1 LTLIQRA
8 LRWSG
13 TGLLA
18 AGLAAAPSLAAAQD
32 AGARPR
38 SRRLSGVVQD
48 ADGASVPM
56 AIVTARAEDGASR
69 RVATDVDGRFSFLW
83 VARFPVQLE
92 VEADGFARLRRSV
105 DVLPDGALTLVLER
119 ARAAAPPASFAE
131 ELTVTASRHPEGIGQ
146 TPASLT
152 VLSTA
157 ELDVSPSLTIDD
169 TLRRVPGFTLFRRAG
184 SRGANPTAQG
194 ASLRGVG
201 GSGASRA
208 AVLEDGLLLNDP
220 FGGWVYWSRVPRV
233 AVDRVEVLRGG
244 ASDLYGSGAL
254 AGVVHFV
261 RPTSAFPRFDGELA
275 WDNLESGE
283 GSLFTAGR
291 RAGWGMALAAD
302 VFTTEGYFAVPE
314 GERGDVDTPVAAHH
328 HVADL
333 TLERTLGEEGRLFV
347 RGGRFRENRA
357 NGTRLQDNDT
367 EIDQGVA
374 GLDAHVFGGGLQVRG
389 RMIRQEY
396 LQSFS
401 AVAADRNSERFTI
414 AQRVPVRATD
424 LSVQWTPRLAGHA
437 FAFGAERRTVR
448 GTSEEENF
456 AGATPV
462 RTVAGGRQRT
472 TAFFAEDAWAL
483 GSTLTL
489 TGAVRMDRWRNFDG
503 RQGPAAAPV
512 RLGEREE
519 RAISP
524 RFGALLRL
532 SDHVAL
538 TAGYSRAFRAPTLN
552 ELYRSFRV
560 GNVLT
565 QANEQLEAERLR
577 GREAGVRVTFGG
589 RFVLRATG
597 FSMDVRDT
605 VANVTLATTPAL
617 ITRQRRNVGALRSR
631 GVEAELEALLGHEV
645 TYAAASMYADSRIR
659 SFTEDPNL
667 VGLREPQVPRHQG
680 TLELRRTADS
690 GLLWALQARYVG
702 RQFDDDQNRLPLGAY
717 VVLDALVSHSINR
730 FMSWY
735 LAVENAR
742 DSVYSVGRTPNRTV
756 GPPRSIRGGLRVR
769 LRGAPSPR
777 P

>member
-1 LTLIQRA
+1 MTLLESA

-18 AGLAAAPSLAAAQD
+18 AALAGAPSFAAAQG
-32 AGARPR
+32 AGERAR
-38 SRRLSGVVQD
+38 SRRLTGVVQD
-48 ADGASVPM
+48 GSGVSVPM

-83 VARFPVQLE
+83 VGRFPVQLE
-92 VEADGFARLRRSV
+92 VEADGFARLRRTV
-105 DVLPDGALTLVLER
+105 DGPPDGALTFVLER
-119 ARAAAPPASFAE
+119 PRAAPPRAAFAE

-146 TPASLT
+146 TPASIT
-152 VLSTA
+152 VLSAA
-157 ELDVSPSLTIDD
+157 ELDLSPSLTIDD
-169 TLRRVPGFTLFRRAG
+169 TLRRVPGFTLFRRTG

-233 AVDRVEVLRGG
+233 AVDRVEILRGG

-261 RPTSAFPRFDGELA
+261 RPTSAAPRFDGELS

-283 GSLFTAGR
+283 GSLFAAGR
-291 RAGWGMALAAD
+291 RAGFGMALAAD

-314 GERGDVDTPVAAHH
+314 AERGSVDTALTAHH
-328 HVADL
+328 HTADL
-333 TLERTLGEEGRLFV
+333 TLERTLGEQGRFFV
-347 RGGRFRENRA
+347 RGGRFRENRV
-357 NGTRLQDNDT
+357 NGTLLQDNDT

-389 RMIRQEY
+389 RMVRQEY

-424 LSVQWTPRLAGHA
+424 LSLQWTPRLGGHA

-456 AGATPV
+456 SGATPV
-462 RTVAGGRQRT
+462 RTVAGGKQRT

-483 GSTLTL
+483 GSRLTL
-489 TGAVRMDRWRNFDG
+489 TGAVRLDRWRNFDG

-519 RAISP
+519 RAVSP

-560 GNVLT
+560 GNVIT
-565 QANEQLEAERLR
+565 QANEELEAERLR
-577 GREAGVRVTFGG
+577 GREAGVRFTFGG
-589 RFVLRATG
+589 FALRATA

-631 GVEAELEALLGHEV
+631 GVEAELEALLGREV
-645 TYAAASMYADSRIR
+645 TLAAAWMFADSRIR
-659 SFTEDPNL
+659 SFPEDPNL
-667 VGLREPQVPRHQG
+667 VGLRVPQVPRHQG
-680 TLELRRTADS
+680 TLELRRAADS
-690 GLLWALQARYVG
+690 GLLWSLQARYVG
-702 RQFDDDQNRLPLGAY
+702 RQFDDDQNRLPLGAF

-735 LAVENAR
+735 IAVENAR

-769 LRGAPSPR
+769 LRGTPTPR